1 MVNNMCMTQNI
12 TRERKI
18 LANIVTNENEVTR
31 KKDEEEEEEK
41 KSHLISKRKILCL
54 YSHISTLTTPTIP
67 IGLLTK

>member
-1 MVNNMCMTQNI
+1 MTQNI

-31 KKDEEEEEEK
+31 KKDEEEEEK
-41 KSHLISKRKILCL
+41 QSHLISKRKILCL
-54 YSHISTLTTPTIP
+54 YSHIWTLTTPTIP

>member
-31 KKDEEEEEEK
+31 KEDEEEEKK

-54 YSHISTLTTPTIP
+54 YSHI
-67 IGLLTK
+67 

>member
-31 KKDEEEEEEK
+31 KEDEEEEK
-41 KSHLISKRKILCL
+41 KVISSVKEKYCAYTRIYEL
-54 YSHISTLTTPTIP
+54 
-67 IGLLTK
+67 